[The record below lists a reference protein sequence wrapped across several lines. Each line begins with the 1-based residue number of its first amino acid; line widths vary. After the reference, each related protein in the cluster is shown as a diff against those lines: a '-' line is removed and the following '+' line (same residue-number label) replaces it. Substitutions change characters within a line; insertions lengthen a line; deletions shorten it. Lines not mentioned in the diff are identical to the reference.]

1 MKPTNRRAKGQARET
16 AVAPWRFML
25 ILGFILAGF
34 CGLVVR
40 TAWIQVIAPDRLR
53 QEGDMR
59 SLRIATD
66 ASSRGMITD
75 RNGEKLAVSVPVQSV
90 WADPKE
96 IYDADGLKNTAAW
109 MALADVLGLDMRK
122 LTASVADPKRR
133 FVYLQRQITPSVADY
148 ITKLNLPGVHLRR
161 ESRRYYPTGE
171 ISAHIVGNTNIDG
184 QGIEGVE
191 RTFNQW
197 LSSTPSEYQVR
208 KDREGNVIENMGLI
222 KQGKKGNNLV
232 LSIDERIQSV
242 AYRAL
247 KYQTELSKATSGS
260 LVMMDVRTGEV
271 LAMVNTPS
279 YNPNNRE
286 QYQGFRARNRAVT
299 DSYEPGSTMKPIV
312 AMTAL
317 MHGVLT
323 WNDVFDTRPFN
334 IGPKTITDDH
344 HMASSTLYN
353 IIKYSSNIGMAQISL
368 RMPPEW
374 IISKMQDFGLGQD
387 AATGLSGES
396 AGYLPIRSRWSQIER
411 ATLGF
416 GYGLR
421 VTPLQLCHAYSI
433 IANGGI
439 RKPVSILKQDKDP
452 AGVRVMPEEIVKQ
465 MVQAMEGVV
474 EDQGGTGKRA
484 AIPGY
489 RIAGKTGTAK
499 VAAAGGYGKYY
510 VATFAG
516 FVPVTNPRFAM
527 VVMINEPH
535 EGSYFGAMTAA
546 PVFQEVMSSA
556 LQLYN
561 VPPDALPDPQSN
573 PNNNNMNTVQRGEVK
588 KNDSRS

>member
-1 MKPTNRRAKGQARET
+1 MKQPIRRAKVTST
-16 AVAPWRFML
+16 ASAIAPWRFML
-25 ILGFILAGF
+25 LLGLIFAGF
-34 CGLVVR
+34 CGLIIR

-59 SLRIATD
+59 SLRIASD
-66 ASSRGMITD
+66 PSSRGMITD

-96 IYDADGLKNTAAW
+96 IYEGDGLKNTAAW

-161 ESRRYYPTGE
+161 ETRRYYPTGE

-197 LSSTPSEYQVR
+197 LTSSPSEYQVR
-208 KDREGNVIENMGLI
+208 KDRQGRVIENMGLI
-222 KQGKKGNNLV
+222 KQGKVGGNLV
-232 LSIDERIQSV
+232 LSIDERLQSV
-242 AYRAL
+242 AYQAL

-260 LVMMDVRTGEV
+260 LVLMDVHTGEV

-299 DSYEPGSTMKPIV
+299 DAYEPGSTMKPIV

-317 MHGVLT
+317 LHGSLN
-323 WNDVFDTRPFN
+323 WKEVFDTRPFN
-334 IGPKTITDDH
+334 IGSKTITDDH
-344 HMASSTLYN
+344 HMATGTLYE
-353 IIKYSSNIGMAQISL
+353 IMKYSSNIGMAQISL
-368 RMPPEW
+368 RMPPQW
-374 IISKMQDFGLGQD
+374 IIEKMQDFGLGQD
-387 AATGLSGES
+387 SGTGLSGES
-396 AGYLPIRSRWSQIER
+396 SGYLPIRSRWSQIER

-421 VTPLQLCHAYSI
+421 VTPLQLAHAYSI

-439 RKPVSILKQDKDP
+439 RKPVSILKVDKEP
-452 AGVRVMPEEIVKQ
+452 EGVRVMPAEIVQQ
-465 MVQAMEGVV
+465 MEHALEGVV
-474 EDQGGTGKRA
+474 EDNGGTGKRA
-484 AIPGY
+484 SIEGY

-499 VAAAGGYGKYY
+499 VAAIGGYGKYY
-510 VATFAG
+510 VGTFVG
-516 FVPVTNPRFAM
+516 FVPATNPRFAM
-527 VVMINEPH
+527 AVMINEPH
-535 EGSYFGAMTAA
+535 EGSYFGAIVAA
-546 PVFQEVMSSA
+546 PVFAEVMSRA

-561 VPPDALPDPQSN
+561 VPPDALPEPQTDT
-573 PNNNNMNTVQRGEVK
+573 NMNTVQRGEVK
-588 KNDSRS
+588 KNDPRS